1 MRIARSIDIPSGATL
16 SNLYREHKIE
26 YPKFFKMDTL
36 CKLGFLASEL
46 LLEGDA
52 DRFEPREDRAVLMFS
67 RNGCMTNDI
76 NYEKTMAD
84 YPSPSL
90 FVYTLPNIITGEV
103 AIRNKYKG
111 ETSAFLLEEYDEG
124 RMWAIVE
131 EAFQDSVTTS
141 AIVGWIDCR
150 SESEWTCKAYL
161 IER

>member
-1 MRIARSIDIPSGATL
+1 MRITRSIDIPTGISL
-16 SNLYREHKIE
+16 SDLYREHKIE

-46 LLEGDA
+46 LLEGDK

-67 RNGCMTNDI
+67 RNGCFCNDL
-76 NYEKTMAD
+76 NYEKTTGD

-90 FVYTLPNIITGEV
+90 FVYTLPNIITGEI

-111 ETSAFLLEEYDEG
+111 ETSAFLMEGYDQAHI
-124 RMWAIVE
+124 MAVVE
-131 EAFQDSVTTS
+131 EALQDTVTTS

-161 IER
+161 VED